1 MVTKTNLS
9 ISHKGWENLKA
20 QTGGTFLTKGWGCL
34 FVDSAL
40 YFLIQLN

>member
-20 QTGGTFLTKGWGCL
+20 QTGGTFLKRGNIPHKGLGLSVC
-34 FVDSAL
+34 
-40 YFLIQLN
+40 